1 MVVRMPKRHY
11 SPHHRTLAKF
21 DRKFQAG
28 GSGFTYIGS
37 GSIGGKAHGL
47 AHIKGIIES
56 GLIDRF
62 APDITIEIPTL
73 TVIATD
79 YFDLFIKQNNLE
91 EIACSGARDDLIAD
105 AFQKASLPVQLVG
118 DIRALAREVHTPLA
132 VRSSSMLEDAMFE
145 PFASVYGTKM
155 TPCNQADADTRFHVL
170 SEAIKYVYAST
181 FFSDATAYMKSTHHA
196 AGDEKM
202 AVIIQEVVGT
212 RFGDRH
218 YPHISGVAR
227 SHNFYPFGHARPE
240 DGVVDL
246 ALGLGRTI
254 VDEGCAWAYSPEQPQ
269 ADPPYNSIGD
279 LLKQTQTRF
288 WAVNMGRPPK
298 YDPINET
305 EYMTRCELADAEY
318 DKSLNHLVST
328 FRPEDNRIDIGAY
341 GRGPKIVN
349 FAPLLKADVLPLND
363 VIKLILETCEDALG
377 TPVEIE
383 FAMTLG
389 REKAGPAR
397 FGFLQLRPMV
407 VSDESVSISPEE
419 MSGENVILASENVMG
434 NGFSDSIRDIV
445 YVKPEAFEVGHT
457 ERIAEELAGINQG
470 LVEAGQPYMLI
481 GFGRWGT
488 SDPQGG
494 IPVKFSQIAGARVIA
509 EVTLPDLDFGLSQ
522 GSHFFHNLTSY
533 RIVYFSIRHADRF
546 VIDWDWLN
554 RHPAVAETAYLRHV
568 HLDVPVCVKA
578 DGRTSTGVVYRG
590 NA

>member
-1 MVVRMPKRHY
+1 MPQRRY
-11 SPHHRTLAKF
+11 SPHHRSLARF
-21 DRKFQAG
+21 DRKFLS
-28 GSGFTYIGS
+28 GSNRFTYIGP

-56 GLIDRF
+56 TLMGRF
-62 APDITIEIPTL
+62 APEITIEIPQL

-79 YFDLFIKQNNLE
+79 YFDLFIKQNHLE
-91 EIACSGARDDLIAD
+91 EIAYTGTRDDLIAH
-105 AFQKASLPVQLVG
+105 AFQKASLPVGMVW
-118 DIRALAREVHTPLA
+118 DIRSLAREVHTPLA

-155 TPCNQADADTRFHVL
+155 ISCNQPDADARFHML
-170 SEAIKYVYAST
+170 SEAIKFVYAST
-181 FFSDATAYMKSTHHA
+181 FFSDAAAYMKSTHHA
-196 AGDEKM
+196 TADEKM

-218 YPHISGVAR
+218 YPHLSGVAR

-254 VDEGCAWAYSPEQPQ
+254 VDEGCAWAYSPEHPQ

-288 WAVNMGRPPK
+288 WAVNMGRPPA

-305 EYMTRCELADAEY
+305 EYMIRCDLADAEY
-318 DKSLNHLVST
+318 DCSLNHLVST
-328 FRPEDNRIDIGAY
+328 FRPEDNRIDMGAY

-349 FAPLLKADVLPLND
+349 FAPLLKADILPFND
-363 VIKLILETCEDALG
+363 LIKLVLETCEDALG

-397 FGFLQLRPMV
+397 FGFLQMRPMV
-407 VSDESVSISPEE
+407 VSDERVSVSPEE
-419 MSGENVILASENVMG
+419 MSGDNVILASENVMG
-434 NGFSDSIRDIV
+434 NGFNDSIRDIV
-445 YVKPEAFEVGHT
+445 YVKPDAFDIDHT
-457 ERIAEELAGINQG
+457 IRIAEEIDGINQH
-470 LVEAGQPYMLI
+470 LLERRQPYLLI

-494 IPVKFSQIAGARVIA
+494 IPVKFGQIAGARVIA
-509 EVTLPDLDFGLSQ
+509 EVTLPGLDFGLSQ

-533 RIVYFSIRHADRF
+533 RIVYFSIQHADRF
-546 VIDWDWLN
+546 VIDWDCLN
-554 RHPAVAETAYLRHV
+554 RQPAVTETEHLRHIRF
-568 HLDVPVCVKA
+568 DVPICVKA
-578 DGRTSTGVVYRG
+578 DGRTSMGVIYRET
-590 NA
+590 A